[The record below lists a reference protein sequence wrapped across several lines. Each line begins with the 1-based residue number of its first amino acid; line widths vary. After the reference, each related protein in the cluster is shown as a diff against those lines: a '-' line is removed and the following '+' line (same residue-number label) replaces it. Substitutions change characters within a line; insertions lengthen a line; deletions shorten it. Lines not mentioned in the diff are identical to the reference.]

1 MARKLWIGINV
12 AAKKTVP
19 VTSVTPNIKTTPVSK
34 TQQARTRNLVM
45 GIASVTP
52 VGRVAK
58 NAATAANVVKDEAIM
73 AKAGWNAAAKTNY
86 RAQVKREATAK
97 VSTAKQAIPSKIK
110 TPTQSYDIKQTATGK
125 IKATNTKTGIT
136 VTFPKGEKL
145 NINKIKQAHA
155 QKFINSK

>member
-1 MARKLWIGINV
+1 M

-19 VTSVTPNIKTTPVSK
+19 VTSVTPAIKTTPVSK
-34 TQQARTRNLVM
+34 AQQARTRNLVM

-52 VGRVAK
+52 VGRTVK
-58 NAATAANVVKDEAIM
+58 TVKDEAIM

-86 RAQVKREATAK
+86 RAQVKREASAK